1 MKLSYEGLVDKSIWA
16 EAGIE
21 IPTYNYEEISEKT
34 KADPAWVHF
43 GIGNIFRH
51 FIGGI
56 ADDLLSQGLTGRG
69 INCIESFDYDIVDK
83 IYKPHDNL
91 VLSVTMHADGRQDKK
106 VLASLSEAVKADV
119 NDTESNARIKE
130 IFSNPGLQMVSF
142 TITEKGYALRGSDG
156 EYLAYVKSDM
166 ENGPGKVSGAMGIVT
181 SMLHE
186 RFLSGGQP
194 IALVSMDNVSHNGEK
209 LREAVLETA
218 KNWND
223 RGLTD
228 KGFLEYVSDENRVS
242 FPWTMIDK
250 ITPRPSEE
258 VARTL
263 SEAGVEDADILVTSR
278 HTYIAPFVNAEGP
291 QYLVVEDSFP
301 NGRPPLEKA
310 GVYMTDRETVNKAER
325 MKVTVCL
332 NPIHTALCTFARML
346 GYEYFAD
353 AVIESDLNVLARR
366 IGYTEGLPVSEDPG
380 IISPEAFLDELMS
393 ERFPNKYL
401 GDTNARI
408 AVDISQM
415 VGIRFGE
422 NIKAYVAKDGDASA
436 LTAIPLAI
444 AGWIRYLIALDD
456 KGEYMEL
463 SPDPMIPELQSLMS
477 GIEIGDPGSVGDKL
491 KPLLS
496 NESIFGSDLYAAG
509 VGDIIEEMVRSMLE
523 GPGAVRASLKKYLNT

>member
-1 MKLSYEGLVDKSIWA
+1 MKLSYEGLRDKRVWE
-16 EAGIE
+16 EAGIV
-21 IPTYNYEEISEKT
+21 IPSYDPKDLSVKT
-34 KADPAWVHF
+34 KGDPVWVHF

-56 ADDLLSQGLTGRG
+56 ADELLEQGLSDRG

-83 IYKPHDNL
+83 IYHPHDNL
-91 VLSVTMHADGRQDKK
+91 VLSVTLHADGRHEKK
-106 VLASLSEAVKADV
+106 VLGSLSEAVKADIS
-119 NDTESNARIKE
+119 DSDSYARIKE
-130 IFSNPGLQMVSF
+130 IFTNPNLQMVSF
-142 TITEKGYALRGSDG
+142 TITEKGYALKGSDG
-156 EYLAYVKSDM
+156 EYLPYVKSDM
-166 ENGPGKVSGAMGIVT
+166 ENGPENVSGAMAIVT

-186 RFLSGGQP
+186 RYKSGGAP
-194 IALVSMDNVSHNGEK
+194 LALVSMDNVSHNGEK
-209 LREAVLETA
+209 LRAAVLEIAGTWD
-218 KNWND
+218 KNS
-223 RGLTD
+223 LTQE
-228 KGFLEYVSDENRVS
+228 GFLDYVSDEEKIS

-258 VARTL
+258 VGSMLTE
-263 SEAGVEDADILVTSR
+263 SGVEDMEIVVTSR

-291 QYLVVEDSFP
+291 AYLVVEDSFP
-301 NGRPPLEKA
+301 NGRPKLEKA

-332 NPIHTALCTFARML
+332 NPIHSALCTFGVML

-353 AVIESDLNVLARR
+353 AIADPDLNALARR
-366 IGYTEGLPVSEDPG
+366 VGYTEGLPVCEDPG
-380 IISPEAFLDELMS
+380 ILSPEAFIDELMK

-408 AVDISQM
+408 AVDLSQM

-444 AGWIRYLIALDD
+444 AGWIRYLLSADD
-456 KGEYMEL
+456 NGEYMEL
-463 SPDPMIPELQSLMS
+463 SPDPMIPELKAMLD
-477 GIEIGDPGSVGDKL
+477 GIKLGEPGSVGDKL
-491 KPLLS
+491 RPLLE

-509 VGDIIEEMVRSMLE
+509 IGKKIEEMVKSMLE
-523 GPGAVRASLKKYLNT
+523 GPGAVRSSLKKYLNN